1 MKRVRT
7 GVLFAF
13 VVLLVLLV
21 AAGAA
26 LAAKPTKVMIV
37 VMDQMQP
44 GYAEKYDMQNVLWLQ
59 NSGVN
64 FKNAWVG
71 DMASETV
78 VSHNVM
84 VSGLYPGHMG
94 WSDEAIRD
102 VDNILGYGEN
112 AIVTVGDL
120 GYRRLRQ
127 ADQGDG
133 LPQAR

>member
-1 MKRVRT
+1 MLVRA
-7 GVLFAF
+7 LLLAI

-26 LAAKPTKVMIV
+26 FAAKPKHVMIV

-44 GYAEKYDMQNVLWLQ
+44 GYAKKFDMSNVLWLQ
-59 NSGVN
+59 GNGFN
-64 FKNAWVG
+64 YKNAWVG

-94 WSDEAIRD
+94 
-102 VDNILGYGEN
+102 
-112 AIVTVGDL
+112 
-120 GYRRLRQ
+120 
-127 ADQGDG
+127 
-133 LPQAR
+133 